1 MKKSSKVLSLVLA
14 VLMAVSCF
22 SGLTIFSASAEETD
36 TKIYFDA
43 SNLPAEWGTT
53 KTVYCH
59 LYAVAG
65 DDLPETSWQGKA
77 EKCKKDTATGLY
89 YFDTAK
95 LKSADGTNHGGLKDN
110 ADYAVIFSTIDT
122 KSQSHQT
129 CNVTLGKPC
138 LGETIYLTG
147 GTVENT
153 EDSSKRDFAATWK
166 NNSDNYG
173 PKAAITSLGHVTE
186 GRFPIYLSRAE
197 MVAQA
202 IFNWAVKNPKNYTP
216 ETVADICAQVEA
228 EPMDVYNAYAE
239 MYATE
244 LADPA
249 AYPDCAPLTTVATLL
264 GVDPSGTTAPATEE
278 PTTVEP
284 TTVEPTTVE
293 PTTEPTTEPATEPA
307 DATQYVVAGVE
318 SLTGYE
324 WQGSPALAPE
334 NVMTKSGDVYTKTFT
349 AVPVG
354 KSYQLK
360 VVANT
365 GDEQKW
371 IGLDGTDNNVT
382 FDVETACD
390 VTVTFDP
397 ATNKITVT
405 GDGVKMVTDLEV
417 NSITVVGNG
426 EDNWLNGVA
435 WGVDAEVNHMTQV
448 SDKVY
453 QIKYENIESAD
464 DAYQFKF
471 AANDDWAASWGL
483 PEQSATPI
491 GEEFDLTFN
500 GQNML
505 LNTVSAGFEEDSLV
519 DVTITLD
526 ITNFDYSTRSG
537 AKATVKVEPSTEEPT
552 TTEPTTEEPTTAPAA
567 DTTYVVA
574 GTTNLTGYEWVGTPA
589 AAPENVM
596 TADGS
601 VFTKTFSAVPAGKNY
616 QLKVVA
622 NTGDEQKWIGLDG
635 TDNNVTFDV
644 ETACDV
650 TVTFDPAT
658 NKITVTGDGVKM
670 VTDLEVNSITVVG
683 NGEDNWLNGVA
694 WGVDAEV
701 NHMTQ
706 VSDKVYQIKYENIE
720 SADDAYQFKFAAND
734 DWAASWG
741 LPEQSATPIGEE
753 FDLTFNG
760 QNMLLNTVSA
770 GFEEDSLVD
779 VTITLD
785 ITNFDYS
792 TRSGA
797 KATVKVEP
805 STPAVDNLTIN
816 ATSNI
821 CQAIGS
827 GTFNVGDK
835 VSVYYLLDTK
845 DAQLEEVQWALTY
858 DKNLLTLDSLTMP
871 EIADGMV
878 NMNDVSGNASNLALY
893 DFAGG
898 KKLVEAVF
906 TVNGTGTTNVDLNV
920 VDLTLGKLN
929 PATGTVDADSEYE
942 AVVNG
947 DMANDL
953 FDHINSDAKVEAY
966 VEPTTTEP
974 TTTEPAT
981 TEPATTEPTTTEPAT
996 EPTDAPSTEPTTVE
1010 PATEPTDAPATDA
1023 PATVA
1028 PTTPDATS
1036 ATQVA
1041 TKGQSTAD
1049 TATSDTPANGTSSN
1063 AVQTGNA
1070 SMAVV
1075 ILLALV
1081 SATGV
1086 VYFTRKR
1093 FNK

>member
-77 EKCKKDTATGLY
+77 EKCKKDPATGLY

-138 LGETIYLTG
+138 LGDTIYLTG

-186 GRFPIYLSRAE
+186 GRFPIYFSRAE

-293 PTTEPTTEPATEPA
+293 PTTEPTTEPATEPV
-307 DATQYVVAGVE
+307 DETQYVVAGVE

-435 WGVDAEVNHMTQV
+435 WGVDAEANHMTQV

-471 AANDDWAASWGL
+471 AVNDDWAANWGL
-483 PEQSATPI
+483 PEQSAAPI

-500 GQNML
+500 GENML

-526 ITNFDYSTRSG
+526 IS
-537 AKATVKVEPSTEEPT
+537 K
-552 TTEPTTEEPTTAPAA
+552 
-567 DTTYVVA
+567 
-574 GTTNLTGYEWVGTPA
+574 
-589 AAPENVM
+589 
-596 TADGS
+596 
-601 VFTKTFSAVPAGKNY
+601 
-616 QLKVVA
+616 
-622 NTGDEQKWIGLDG
+622 
-635 TDNNVTFDV
+635 
-644 ETACDV
+644 
-650 TVTFDPAT
+650 
-658 NKITVTGDGVKM
+658 
-670 VTDLEVNSITVVG
+670 
-683 NGEDNWLNGVA
+683 
-694 WGVDAEV
+694 
-701 NHMTQ
+701 
-706 VSDKVYQIKYENIE
+706 
-720 SADDAYQFKFAAND
+720 
-734 DWAASWG
+734 
-741 LPEQSATPIGEE
+741 
-753 FDLTFNG
+753 
-760 QNMLLNTVSA
+760 
-770 GFEEDSLVD
+770 
-779 VTITLD
+779 
-785 ITNFDYS
+785 FDYS

-821 CQAIGS
+821 CQANGS

-974 TTTEPAT
+974 
-981 TEPATTEPTTTEPAT
+981 
-996 EPTDAPSTEPTTVE
+996 
-1010 PATEPTDAPATDA
+1010 
-1023 PATVA
+1023 
-1028 PTTPDATS
+1028 
-1036 ATQVA
+1036 A
-1041 TKGQSTAD
+1041 TKENT
-1049 TATSDTPANGTSSN
+1049 
-1063 AVQTGNA
+1063 
-1070 SMAVV
+1070 
-1075 ILLALV
+1075 
-1081 SATGV
+1081 
-1086 VYFTRKR
+1086 KE
-1093 FNK
+1093 

>member
-1 MKKSSKVLSLVLA
+1 MFKKALSLLLSMMLVVTSLVVTVMSVSAAGDTYLVAGSTDLTGYEWVGVAANAPENVMTENGDGNYEKVFTNVA
-14 VLMAVSCF
+14 VGNGYQF
-22 SGLTIFSASAEETD
+22 
-36 TKIYFDA
+36 KIVKND
-43 SNLPAEWGTT
+43 AEWIGVGDTGNDNFTFNVTKECDVTVTYNPTT
-53 KTVYCH
+53 K
-59 LYAVAG
+59 
-65 DDLPETSWQGKA
+65 EI
-77 EKCKKDTATGLY
+77 TATGEGVVIPTDLVIDHMVAVGNGEDAWLNGKAWKVDAEANY
-89 YFDTAK
+89 MTETSEGSKVYQIKFESLDAYENYMFKFAANGSWTDNWGLPEQSKAPLNEWFDLTYNGQNMIIDTVA
-95 LKSADGTNHGGLKDN
+95 AGYDDGYDIVLTLDLSNF
-110 ADYAVIFSTIDT
+110 DYAT
-122 KSQSHQT
+122 KQGAKGKVDI
-129 CNVTLGKPC
+129 VT
-138 LGETIYLTG
+138 
-147 GTVENT
+147 
-153 EDSSKRDFAATWK
+153 DA
-166 NNSDNYG
+166 
-173 PKAAITSLGHVTE
+173 
-186 GRFPIYLSRAE
+186 
-197 MVAQA
+197 
-202 IFNWAVKNPKNYTP
+202 
-216 ETVADICAQVEA
+216 
-228 EPMDVYNAYAE
+228 
-239 MYATE
+239 
-244 LADPA
+244 
-249 AYPDCAPLTTVATLL
+249 
-264 GVDPSGTTAPATEE
+264 E

-284 TTVEPTTVE
+284 TTAAPAKGLTVTATSNLFSEKKVTLSADQKTVRVTYMFQTKDRDGMLNFQYKMNYDPTVLKVSANTRKSTSFEYPNFEFNKNVAPGLLMGIGSDTSLYFSSEKEIVFSSVEFDVINPEAVATTVDLDVE
-293 PTTEPTTEPATEPA
+293 YLTISNQDPVSELEIPSDEVVLLDKSVLNQ
-307 DATQYVVAGVE
+307 DAVDKYVA
-318 SLTGYE
+318 
-324 WQGSPALAPE
+324 
-334 NVMTKSGDVYTKTFT
+334 
-349 AVPVG
+349 
-354 KSYQLK
+354 
-360 VVANT
+360 VANT
-365 GDEQKW
+365 
-371 IGLDGTDNNVT
+371 
-382 FDVETACD
+382 
-390 VTVTFDP
+390 
-397 ATNKITVT
+397 
-405 GDGVKMVTDLEV
+405 VTDPDGSE
-417 NSITVVGNG
+417 
-426 EDNWLNGVA
+426 
-435 WGVDAEVNHMTQV
+435 
-448 SDKVY
+448 
-453 QIKYENIESAD
+453 
-464 DAYQFKF
+464 
-471 AANDDWAASWGL
+471 
-483 PEQSATPI
+483 
-491 GEEFDLTFN
+491 
-500 GQNML
+500 
-505 LNTVSAGFEEDSLV
+505 
-519 DVTITLD
+519 
-526 ITNFDYSTRSG
+526 
-537 AKATVKVEPSTEEPT
+537 
-552 TTEPTTEEPTTAPAA
+552 EPTTEEPTTAPAA

-574 GTTNLTGYEWVGTPA
+574 GTENLTGYEWQGSPA
-589 AAPENVM
+589 LAPENVM

-670 VTDLEVNSITVVG
+670 VTDLDVNSITVVG

-720 SADDAYQFKFAAND
+720 SADDAYQFKFAVND
-734 DWAASWG
+734 DWAANWG
-741 LPEQSATPIGEE
+741 LPEQSAAPIGEE

-760 QNMLLNTVSA
+760 ENMLLNTVSA

-785 ITNFDYS
+785 ISKFDYS

-805 STPAVDNLTIN
+805 STPAAKNLTIN

-821 CQAIGS
+821 CQATGS

-878 NMNDVSGNASNLALY
+878 NMDDVSGNASNLALY

-929 PATGTVDADSEYE
+929 PETGKVDADSEYA

-953 FDHINSDAKVEAY
+953 FDHINSEAKVEAY

-974 TTTEPAT
+974 ATEPTTVAPA
-981 TEPATTEPTTTEPAT
+981 TEPTTVAPATEPTTVAPATEPTTVAPATEPTDAPSTEPTTTEPAT
-996 EPTDAPSTEPTTVE
+996 EPTDAP
-1010 PATEPTDAPATDA
+1010 ATEPTTDA

-1049 TATSDTPANGTSSN
+1049 TATPDTPANGTSSN

>member
-1 MKKSSKVLSLVLA
+1 M
-14 VLMAVSCF
+14 
-22 SGLTIFSASAEETD
+22 
-36 TKIYFDA
+36 
-43 SNLPAEWGTT
+43 
-53 KTVYCH
+53 
-59 LYAVAG
+59 
-65 DDLPETSWQGKA
+65 
-77 EKCKKDTATGLY
+77 
-89 YFDTAK
+89 
-95 LKSADGTNHGGLKDN
+95 KSADGTNHGGLKDN

-138 LGETIYLTG
+138 LGDTIYLTG

-435 WGVDAEVNHMTQV
+435 WGVDAEANHMTQV

-464 DAYQFKF
+464 DAYQ
-471 AANDDWAASWGL
+471 
-483 PEQSATPI
+483 
-491 GEEFDLTFN
+491 
-500 GQNML
+500 
-505 LNTVSAGFEEDSLV
+505 
-519 DVTITLD
+519 
-526 ITNFDYSTRSG
+526 
-537 AKATVKVEPSTEEPT
+537 
-552 TTEPTTEEPTTAPAA
+552 
-567 DTTYVVA
+567 
-574 GTTNLTGYEWVGTPA
+574 
-589 AAPENVM
+589 
-596 TADGS
+596 
-601 VFTKTFSAVPAGKNY
+601 
-616 QLKVVA
+616 
-622 NTGDEQKWIGLDG
+622 
-635 TDNNVTFDV
+635 
-644 ETACDV
+644 
-650 TVTFDPAT
+650 
-658 NKITVTGDGVKM
+658 
-670 VTDLEVNSITVVG
+670 SI
-683 NGEDNWLNGVA
+683 
-694 WGVDAEV
+694 
-701 NHMTQ
+701 
-706 VSDKVYQIKYENIE
+706 
-720 SADDAYQFKFAAND
+720 
-734 DWAASWG
+734 
-741 LPEQSATPIGEE
+741 
-753 FDLTFNG
+753 
-760 QNMLLNTVSA
+760 
-770 GFEEDSLVD
+770 
-779 VTITLD
+779 
-785 ITNFDYS
+785 
-792 TRSGA
+792 
-797 KATVKVEP
+797 
-805 STPAVDNLTIN
+805 
-816 ATSNI
+816 
-821 CQAIGS
+821 CC
-827 GTFNVGDK
+827 
-835 VSVYYLLDTK
+835 
-845 DAQLEEVQWALTY
+845 
-858 DKNLLTLDSLTMP
+858 
-871 EIADGMV
+871 
-878 NMNDVSGNASNLALY
+878 
-893 DFAGG
+893 
-898 KKLVEAVF
+898 
-906 TVNGTGTTNVDLNV
+906 
-920 VDLTLGKLN
+920 
-929 PATGTVDADSEYE
+929 
-942 AVVNG
+942 
-947 DMANDL
+947 
-953 FDHINSDAKVEAY
+953 
-966 VEPTTTEP
+966 
-974 TTTEPAT
+974 
-981 TEPATTEPTTTEPAT
+981 
-996 EPTDAPSTEPTTVE
+996 
-1010 PATEPTDAPATDA
+1010 
-1023 PATVA
+1023 
-1028 PTTPDATS
+1028 
-1036 ATQVA
+1036 
-1041 TKGQSTAD
+1041 
-1049 TATSDTPANGTSSN
+1049 
-1063 AVQTGNA
+1063 
-1070 SMAVV
+1070 
-1075 ILLALV
+1075 
-1081 SATGV
+1081 
-1086 VYFTRKR
+1086 KR
-1093 FNK
+1093 

>member
-1 MKKSSKVLSLVLA
+1 MFKKALSLLLSMMLVVTSLVA
-14 VLMAVSCF
+14 TVVSV
-22 SGLTIFSASAEETD
+22 SA
-36 TKIYFDA
+36 
-43 SNLPAEWGTT
+43 
-53 KTVYCH
+53 
-59 LYAVAG
+59 AG
-65 DDLPETSWQGKA
+65 DSYFVSGSEELTGYKWAETEATCGDNVMTENGDGNY
-77 EKCKKDTATGLY
+77 EKVFTNVAVGNGYQFKVVKNDKEWIGVGDTGEDNFTFNVTKECDVTVTYNPTTNEITATGEGVVIPTELVVDHITVVGNGEDAWLNGKDWKVDAEANHMTETSEGSKVY
-89 YFDTAK
+89 QIKFESLDAYENYQFKFAANGSWADNWGLPEQGTAPLNEWFDLTYNGQNMIIDTDA
-95 LKSADGTNHGGLKDN
+95 AGYEDGYDIVLTLDLSNF
-110 ADYAVIFSTIDT
+110 DYAT
-122 KSQSHQT
+122 KQGAKGKVDI
-129 CNVTLGKPC
+129 VTG
-138 LGETIYLTG
+138 
-147 GTVENT
+147 
-153 EDSSKRDFAATWK
+153 
-166 NNSDNYG
+166 
-173 PKAAITSLGHVTE
+173 
-186 GRFPIYLSRAE
+186 
-197 MVAQA
+197 
-202 IFNWAVKNPKNYTP
+202 
-216 ETVADICAQVEA
+216 A
-228 EPMDVYNAYAE
+228 EP
-239 MYATE
+239 
-244 LADPA
+244 
-249 AYPDCAPLTTVATLL
+249 TTVA
-264 GVDPSGTTAPATEE
+264 E
-278 PTTVEP
+278 PTTAAPAKKGLTVTATSNLFSEKQVTLSADQKTVRVTYMFQTKDRDGMLNFQYKMNYDPSVLKVSANTRKSTSFEYPNFEFNKNVAPGLLMGIGSDTSLYFSSEKEIVFSSVEFDVINPEAVATTVDLDVEYLTISNQDPVSELEIPSDEVVLLDKSVLNQDAVDKYVAVAKTVTVPDGSVEP

-293 PTTEPTTEPATEPA
+293 QPTT
-307 DATQYVVAGVE
+307 V
-318 SLTGYE
+318 
-324 WQGSPALAPE
+324 
-334 NVMTKSGDVYTKTFT
+334 
-349 AVPVG
+349 
-354 KSYQLK
+354 
-360 VVANT
+360 
-365 GDEQKW
+365 
-371 IGLDGTDNNVT
+371 
-382 FDVETACD
+382 
-390 VTVTFDP
+390 
-397 ATNKITVT
+397 
-405 GDGVKMVTDLEV
+405 
-417 NSITVVGNG
+417 
-426 EDNWLNGVA
+426 
-435 WGVDAEVNHMTQV
+435 
-448 SDKVY
+448 
-453 QIKYENIESAD
+453 
-464 DAYQFKF
+464 
-471 AANDDWAASWGL
+471 
-483 PEQSATPI
+483 
-491 GEEFDLTFN
+491 
-500 GQNML
+500 
-505 LNTVSAGFEEDSLV
+505 
-519 DVTITLD
+519 
-526 ITNFDYSTRSG
+526 
-537 AKATVKVEPSTEEPT
+537 
-552 TTEPTTEEPTTAPAA
+552 EPTTEEPTTAPAA

-694 WGVDAEV
+694 WGVDAEA

-753 FDLTFNG
+753 FDLAFNG

-770 GFEEDSLVD
+770 GFAEDSLVD

-785 ITNFDYS
+785 LTKFDYPS
-792 TRSGA
+792 RSGA

-821 CQAIGS
+821 CQANGS

-878 NMNDVSGNASNLALY
+878 NMDDVSGNASNLALY

-974 TTTEPAT
+974 AT
-981 TEPATTEPTTTEPAT
+981 TEPATTEPAT
-996 EPTDAPSTEPTTVE
+996 EPTDAPTTEPTTTE

-1036 ATQVA
+1036 ATQAA

>member
-1 MKKSSKVLSLVLA
+1 MFKKALSLLLSMMLVVTSLVA
-14 VLMAVSCF
+14 TVVSV
-22 SGLTIFSASAEETD
+22 SA
-36 TKIYFDA
+36 
-43 SNLPAEWGTT
+43 
-53 KTVYCH
+53 
-59 LYAVAG
+59 AG
-65 DDLPETSWQGKA
+65 DSYFVSGCEELTGYKWAETEATCGDNVMTENGDGNY
-77 EKCKKDTATGLY
+77 EKVFTNVAVGNGYQFKVVKNDTEWIGVGDTGNDNFTFNVTKECDVTVTYNPTTNEITATGEGVVIPKELVVDHITVVGNGEDAWLNGKDWKVDAEANY
-89 YFDTAK
+89 MTETSEGSKVYQIKFESLDAYENYQFKFAANGSWADNWGLPEQGTAPLNEWFDLTYN
-95 LKSADGTNHGGLKDN
+95 GQNM
-110 ADYAVIFSTIDT
+110 IIDT
-122 KSQSHQT
+122 DAAGYEDGYDIVLTLDLSNFNYATKQGAKGKVDI
-129 CNVTLGKPC
+129 VTG
-138 LGETIYLTG
+138 
-147 GTVENT
+147 
-153 EDSSKRDFAATWK
+153 
-166 NNSDNYG
+166 
-173 PKAAITSLGHVTE
+173 
-186 GRFPIYLSRAE
+186 
-197 MVAQA
+197 
-202 IFNWAVKNPKNYTP
+202 
-216 ETVADICAQVEA
+216 A
-228 EPMDVYNAYAE
+228 EP
-239 MYATE
+239 
-244 LADPA
+244 
-249 AYPDCAPLTTVATLL
+249 TTVAE
-264 GVDPSGTTAPATEE
+264 PTTAAPAKKGLTVTATSNLFSEKQVTLSADQKTVRVTYMFQTKDRDGMLNFQYKMNYDPAVLKVSANTRKSTSFEYPNFEFNKNVAPGLLMGIGSDTSLYFSSEKEIVFSSVEFDVINPEAVATTVDLDVEYLTISNQDPVSELEIPSDEVVLLDKSVLDQDAVDKYVAVAKTVTVPDGSEE

-284 TTVEPTTVE
+284 TTVAEPTTVE
-293 PTTEPTTEPATEPA
+293 PTT
-307 DATQYVVAGVE
+307 V
-318 SLTGYE
+318 
-324 WQGSPALAPE
+324 
-334 NVMTKSGDVYTKTFT
+334 
-349 AVPVG
+349 
-354 KSYQLK
+354 
-360 VVANT
+360 
-365 GDEQKW
+365 
-371 IGLDGTDNNVT
+371 
-382 FDVETACD
+382 
-390 VTVTFDP
+390 
-397 ATNKITVT
+397 
-405 GDGVKMVTDLEV
+405 
-417 NSITVVGNG
+417 
-426 EDNWLNGVA
+426 
-435 WGVDAEVNHMTQV
+435 
-448 SDKVY
+448 
-453 QIKYENIESAD
+453 
-464 DAYQFKF
+464 
-471 AANDDWAASWGL
+471 
-483 PEQSATPI
+483 
-491 GEEFDLTFN
+491 
-500 GQNML
+500 
-505 LNTVSAGFEEDSLV
+505 
-519 DVTITLD
+519 
-526 ITNFDYSTRSG
+526 
-537 AKATVKVEPSTEEPT
+537 
-552 TTEPTTEEPTTAPAA
+552 EPTTEEPTTAPAA

-574 GTTNLTGYEWVGTPA
+574 GTTNLTGYEWVGTPD

-683 NGEDNWLNGVA
+683 NGEDNWLNGVK
-694 WGVDAEV
+694 WGVDAEA

-753 FDLTFNG
+753 FDLAFNG

-785 ITNFDYS
+785 ISKFDYS

-821 CQAIGS
+821 CQANGS

-981 TEPATTEPTTTEPAT
+981 TEPTTTEPATTEPATTEPATTEPTSTEPTTTEPA
-996 EPTDAPSTEPTTVE
+996 
-1010 PATEPTDAPATDA
+1010 ATEPT
-1023 PATVA
+1023 TVA

-1036 ATQVA
+1036 ATQAA

-1049 TATSDTPANGTSSN
+1049 TATPDTPANGTSSN
-1063 AVQTGNA
+1063 PVQTGNA

>member
-1 MKKSSKVLSLVLA
+1 MFKKALSLLLSMMLVVTSLVA
-14 VLMAVSCF
+14 TVVSV
-22 SGLTIFSASAEETD
+22 SA
-36 TKIYFDA
+36 
-43 SNLPAEWGTT
+43 
-53 KTVYCH
+53 
-59 LYAVAG
+59 AG
-65 DDLPETSWQGKA
+65 DSYFVSGSEELTGYKWAETEATCGDNVMTENGDGNY
-77 EKCKKDTATGLY
+77 EKVFTNVAVGNGYQFKVVKNDKEWIGVGDTGEDNFTFNVTKECDVTVTYNPTTNEITATGEGVVIPTDLVVDHITVVGNGEDAWLNGKDWKVDAEANY
-89 YFDTAK
+89 MTETSEGSKVYQIKFESLDAYENYQFKFAANGSWADNWGLPEQGTAPLNEWFDLTYN
-95 LKSADGTNHGGLKDN
+95 GQNM
-110 ADYAVIFSTIDT
+110 IIDT
-122 KSQSHQT
+122 DAAGYEDGYDIVLTLDLSNFNYATKQGAKGKVDI
-129 CNVTLGKPC
+129 VTG
-138 LGETIYLTG
+138 
-147 GTVENT
+147 
-153 EDSSKRDFAATWK
+153 
-166 NNSDNYG
+166 
-173 PKAAITSLGHVTE
+173 
-186 GRFPIYLSRAE
+186 
-197 MVAQA
+197 
-202 IFNWAVKNPKNYTP
+202 
-216 ETVADICAQVEA
+216 A
-228 EPMDVYNAYAE
+228 EP
-239 MYATE
+239 
-244 LADPA
+244 
-249 AYPDCAPLTTVATLL
+249 TTVA
-264 GVDPSGTTAPATEE
+264 E
-278 PTTVEP
+278 PTTAAPAKKGLTVTATSNLFSEKQVTLSADQKTVRVTYMFQTKDRDGMLNFQYKMNYDPSVLKVSANTRKSTSFEYPNFEFNKNVAPGLLMGIGSDTSLYFSSEKEIVFSSVEFDVINPEAVATTVDLDVEYLTISNQDPVSELEIPSDEVVLLDKSVLNQDAVDKYVAVAKTVTVPDGSVEP

-293 PTTEPTTEPATEPA
+293 QPTTVEPTTEEPTTAPAA
-307 DATQYVVAGVE
+307 DTTYVVAGTTN
-318 SLTGYE
+318 LTGYE
-324 WQGSPALAPE
+324 WVGTPAAAPE
-334 NVMTKSGDVYTKTFT
+334 NVMTADGSVFTKTFS
-349 AVPVG
+349 AVPAG

-435 WGVDAEVNHMTQV
+435 WGVDAEANHMTQV

-471 AANDDWAASWGL
+471 AVNDDWAANWGL
-483 PEQSATPI
+483 PEQSAAPI

-500 GQNML
+500 GENML

-526 ITNFDYSTRSG
+526 IS
-537 AKATVKVEPSTEEPT
+537 K
-552 TTEPTTEEPTTAPAA
+552 
-567 DTTYVVA
+567 
-574 GTTNLTGYEWVGTPA
+574 
-589 AAPENVM
+589 
-596 TADGS
+596 
-601 VFTKTFSAVPAGKNY
+601 
-616 QLKVVA
+616 
-622 NTGDEQKWIGLDG
+622 
-635 TDNNVTFDV
+635 
-644 ETACDV
+644 
-650 TVTFDPAT
+650 
-658 NKITVTGDGVKM
+658 
-670 VTDLEVNSITVVG
+670 
-683 NGEDNWLNGVA
+683 
-694 WGVDAEV
+694 
-701 NHMTQ
+701 
-706 VSDKVYQIKYENIE
+706 
-720 SADDAYQFKFAAND
+720 
-734 DWAASWG
+734 
-741 LPEQSATPIGEE
+741 
-753 FDLTFNG
+753 
-760 QNMLLNTVSA
+760 
-770 GFEEDSLVD
+770 
-779 VTITLD
+779 
-785 ITNFDYS
+785 FDYS

-821 CQAIGS
+821 CQANGS

-974 TTTEPAT
+974 TTVEPTTTEPATTEPTTVEPTTTEPATTEPAT
-981 TEPATTEPTTTEPAT
+981 TEPATTEPT
-996 EPTDAPSTEPTTVE
+996 STEPTTTE
-1010 PATEPTDAPATDA
+1010 PAATEPT
-1023 PATVA
+1023 TVA

-1036 ATQVA
+1036 ATQAA

-1049 TATSDTPANGTSSN
+1049 TATSDTPANGTGSN

>member
-1 MKKSSKVLSLVLA
+1 MFKKALSLLLSMMLVVTSLVA
-14 VLMAVSCF
+14 TVVSV
-22 SGLTIFSASAEETD
+22 SA
-36 TKIYFDA
+36 
-43 SNLPAEWGTT
+43 
-53 KTVYCH
+53 
-59 LYAVAG
+59 AG
-65 DDLPETSWQGKA
+65 DSYFVSGCEELTGYKWAETEATCGDNVMTENGDGNY
-77 EKCKKDTATGLY
+77 EKVFTNVAVGNGYQFKVVKNDSEWIGVGDTGNDNFTFNVTKECDVTVTYNPTTNEITATGEGVVIPKELVVDHITVVGNGEDAWLNGKDWKVDAEANY
-89 YFDTAK
+89 MTETSEGSKVYQIKFESLDAYENYQFKFAANGSWADNWGLPEQGTAPLNEWFDLTYNGQNMIIDTDA
-95 LKSADGTNHGGLKDN
+95 AGYEDGYDIVLTLDLSNF
-110 ADYAVIFSTIDT
+110 DYAT
-122 KSQSHQT
+122 KQGAKGKVDI
-129 CNVTLGKPC
+129 VTG
-138 LGETIYLTG
+138 
-147 GTVENT
+147 
-153 EDSSKRDFAATWK
+153 
-166 NNSDNYG
+166 
-173 PKAAITSLGHVTE
+173 
-186 GRFPIYLSRAE
+186 
-197 MVAQA
+197 
-202 IFNWAVKNPKNYTP
+202 
-216 ETVADICAQVEA
+216 A
-228 EPMDVYNAYAE
+228 EP
-239 MYATE
+239 
-244 LADPA
+244 
-249 AYPDCAPLTTVATLL
+249 TTVAEPTTAAPAKKGLTVTATSNLFSEKQVTLSADQKTVRVTYMFQTKDRDGML
-264 GVDPSGTTAPATEE
+264 NFQYKMNYDPSVLKVSANTRKSTSFEYPNFEFNKNVAPGLLMGIGSDTSLYFSSEKEIVFSSVEFDVINPEAVATTVDLDVEYLTISNQDPVSELEIPSDEVVLLDKSVLDQDAVDKYVAVAKTVTVPDGSEE

-284 TTVEPTTVE
+284 TTVEQPTTV
-293 PTTEPTTEPATEPA
+293 
-307 DATQYVVAGVE
+307 
-318 SLTGYE
+318 
-324 WQGSPALAPE
+324 
-334 NVMTKSGDVYTKTFT
+334 
-349 AVPVG
+349 
-354 KSYQLK
+354 
-360 VVANT
+360 
-365 GDEQKW
+365 
-371 IGLDGTDNNVT
+371 
-382 FDVETACD
+382 
-390 VTVTFDP
+390 
-397 ATNKITVT
+397 
-405 GDGVKMVTDLEV
+405 
-417 NSITVVGNG
+417 
-426 EDNWLNGVA
+426 
-435 WGVDAEVNHMTQV
+435 
-448 SDKVY
+448 
-453 QIKYENIESAD
+453 
-464 DAYQFKF
+464 
-471 AANDDWAASWGL
+471 
-483 PEQSATPI
+483 
-491 GEEFDLTFN
+491 
-500 GQNML
+500 
-505 LNTVSAGFEEDSLV
+505 
-519 DVTITLD
+519 
-526 ITNFDYSTRSG
+526 
-537 AKATVKVEPSTEEPT
+537 
-552 TTEPTTEEPTTAPAA
+552 EPTTEEPTTAPAA

-720 SADDAYQFKFAAND
+720 SADDAYQFKFAVND
-734 DWAASWG
+734 DWAANWG
-741 LPEQSATPIGEE
+741 LPEQSAAPIGEE

-760 QNMLLNTVSA
+760 ENMLLNTVSA

-785 ITNFDYS
+785 ISKFDYS

-821 CQAIGS
+821 CQANGS

-981 TEPATTEPTTTEPAT
+981 TEPATTEPAT
-996 EPTDAPSTEPTTVE
+996 TEPTTVE
-1010 PATEPTDAPATDA
+1010 PTTTEPATTEPATTEPTTTEPTTTEPAATEPT
-1023 PATVA
+1023 TVA

-1036 ATQVA
+1036 ATQAA

>member
-1 MKKSSKVLSLVLA
+1 
-14 VLMAVSCF
+14 
-22 SGLTIFSASAEETD
+22 
-36 TKIYFDA
+36 
-43 SNLPAEWGTT
+43 
-53 KTVYCH
+53 
-59 LYAVAG
+59 
-65 DDLPETSWQGKA
+65 
-77 EKCKKDTATGLY
+77 
-89 YFDTAK
+89 
-95 LKSADGTNHGGLKDN
+95 
-110 ADYAVIFSTIDT
+110 
-122 KSQSHQT
+122 
-129 CNVTLGKPC
+129 
-138 LGETIYLTG
+138 
-147 GTVENT
+147 
-153 EDSSKRDFAATWK
+153 
-166 NNSDNYG
+166 
-173 PKAAITSLGHVTE
+173 
-186 GRFPIYLSRAE
+186 
-197 MVAQA
+197 
-202 IFNWAVKNPKNYTP
+202 
-216 ETVADICAQVEA
+216 
-228 EPMDVYNAYAE
+228 
-239 MYATE
+239 
-244 LADPA
+244 
-249 AYPDCAPLTTVATLL
+249 
-264 GVDPSGTTAPATEE
+264 
-278 PTTVEP
+278 
-284 TTVEPTTVE
+284 
-293 PTTEPTTEPATEPA
+293 
-307 DATQYVVAGVE
+307 
-318 SLTGYE
+318 
-324 WQGSPALAPE
+324 
-334 NVMTKSGDVYTKTFT
+334 
-349 AVPVG
+349 
-354 KSYQLK
+354 
-360 VVANT
+360 
-365 GDEQKW
+365 
-371 IGLDGTDNNVT
+371 
-382 FDVETACD
+382 
-390 VTVTFDP
+390 
-397 ATNKITVT
+397 
-405 GDGVKMVTDLEV
+405 MVTDLEV

-491 GEEFDLTFN
+491 GEEFDLAFN

-526 ITNFDYSTRSG
+526 ITNFDYATRSG

-552 TTEPTTEEPTTAPAA
+552 TTEPTTEEPSTAPAA

-574 GTTNLTGYEWVGTPA
+574 GTENLTGYEWVGTPD

-601 VFTKTFSAVPAGKNY
+601 VFTKTFSAVPAGESY

-670 VTDLEVNSITVVG
+670 VTDLKVNTITVVG
-683 NGEDNWLNGVA
+683 NGEGNWLNGVA
-694 WGVDAEV
+694 WGVDAEA
-701 NHMTQ
+701 NHMTP

-720 SADDAYQFKFAAND
+720 SADDAYQFKFAVND
-734 DWAASWG
+734 SWAANWG
-741 LPEQSATPIGEE
+741 LPEQSAAPIGEE

-760 QNMLLNTVSA
+760 ENMLLNTVSA

-785 ITNFDYS
+785 FTNFDYS
-792 TRSGA
+792 TRLGA

-821 CQAIGS
+821 CQANGS

-845 DAQLEEVQWALTY
+845 DAQLEEVQWALAY

-974 TTTEPAT
+974 AT
-981 TEPATTEPTTTEPAT
+981 TEPATTEPVTTEPAT
-996 EPTDAPSTEPTTVE
+996 EPTDAPTTEPTTTE

-1036 ATQVA
+1036 ATQAA

>member
-138 LGETIYLTG
+138 LGDTIYLTG

-166 NNSDNYG
+166 KNSDNYG

-202 IFNWAVKNPKNYTP
+202 LFNWAVKNAKNYTP

-264 GVDPSGTTAPATEE
+264 GIDPSGTTAPATEE

-293 PTTEPTTEPATEPA
+293 PTTVEPTTVEPTTEPTTEPATEPV
-307 DATQYVVAGVE
+307 DETQYVVAGVE

-354 KSYQLK
+354 KSYQFK

-371 IGLDGTDNNVT
+371 IGFDGTDNNVT
-382 FDVETACD
+382 FDVESACD
-390 VTVTFDP
+390 VTVTFNP
-397 ATNKITVT
+397 ATNEITVT

-417 NSITVVGNG
+417 NSITLVGNG

-471 AANDDWAASWGL
+471 AVNDSWAANWGL
-483 PEQSATPI
+483 PEQSAAPI

-500 GQNML
+500 GENML

-519 DVTITLD
+519 DVTL
-526 ITNFDYSTRSG
+526 
-537 AKATVKVEPSTEEPT
+537 
-552 TTEPTTEEPTTAPAA
+552 
-567 DTTYVVA
+567 
-574 GTTNLTGYEWVGTPA
+574 
-589 AAPENVM
+589 
-596 TADGS
+596 
-601 VFTKTFSAVPAGKNY
+601 
-616 QLKVVA
+616 
-622 NTGDEQKWIGLDG
+622 
-635 TDNNVTFDV
+635 
-644 ETACDV
+644 
-650 TVTFDPAT
+650 
-658 NKITVTGDGVKM
+658 
-670 VTDLEVNSITVVG
+670 
-683 NGEDNWLNGVA
+683 
-694 WGVDAEV
+694 
-701 NHMTQ
+701 
-706 VSDKVYQIKYENIE
+706 
-720 SADDAYQFKFAAND
+720 
-734 DWAASWG
+734 
-741 LPEQSATPIGEE
+741 
-753 FDLTFNG
+753 
-760 QNMLLNTVSA
+760 
-770 GFEEDSLVD
+770 
-779 VTITLD
+779 TLD

-805 STPAVDNLTIN
+805 STPAAKNLTIN

-821 CQAIGS
+821 CQATGS

-929 PATGTVDADSEYE
+929 PATGTVDPDSEYE

-953 FDHINSDAKVEAY
+953 FDNINSDAKVEAY
-966 VEPTTTEP
+966 VEP

-981 TEPATTEPTTTEPAT
+981 TEPATTEPTTVEPTTTEPAT
-996 EPTDAPSTEPTTVE
+996 EPTDAPATVPTDA
-1010 PATEPTDAPATDA
+1010 PATVPTDAPATDAPATDA

-1049 TATSDTPANGTSSN
+1049 TATSDTPVNGTSSN

>member
-1 MKKSSKVLSLVLA
+1 MLNFQYKMNYDPSVLKVSANTRKSTSFEYPNFEFNKNVAPGLLMGIGSDTSLYFSSEKEIVFSSVEFDVINPEA
-14 VLMAVSCF
+14 VATTVDLDVEY
-22 SGLTIFSASAEETD
+22 LTISNQDPVSELEIPSD
-36 TKIYFDA
+36 EVVLLDKSVLNQDA
-43 SNLPAEWGTT
+43 VDKYVAVA
-53 KTVYCH
+53 KTVT
-59 LYAVAG
+59 V
-65 DDLPETSWQGKA
+65 P
-77 EKCKKDTATGLY
+77 
-89 YFDTAK
+89 
-95 LKSADGTNHGGLKDN
+95 DG
-110 ADYAVIFSTIDT
+110 S
-122 KSQSHQT
+122 
-129 CNVTLGKPC
+129 
-138 LGETIYLTG
+138 
-147 GTVENT
+147 
-153 EDSSKRDFAATWK
+153 
-166 NNSDNYG
+166 
-173 PKAAITSLGHVTE
+173 
-186 GRFPIYLSRAE
+186 
-197 MVAQA
+197 
-202 IFNWAVKNPKNYTP
+202 
-216 ETVADICAQVEA
+216 
-228 EPMDVYNAYAE
+228 
-239 MYATE
+239 
-244 LADPA
+244 
-249 AYPDCAPLTTVATLL
+249 
-264 GVDPSGTTAPATEE
+264 
-278 PTTVEP
+278 VEP

-293 PTTEPTTEPATEPA
+293 QPTTVEPTTEEPTTAPAA
-307 DATQYVVAGVE
+307 DTTYVVAGTTN
-318 SLTGYE
+318 LTGYE
-324 WQGSPALAPE
+324 WVGTPAAAPE
-334 NVMTKSGDVYTKTFT
+334 NVMTADGSVFTKTFS
-349 AVPVG
+349 AVPAG

-435 WGVDAEVNHMTQV
+435 WGVDAEANHMTQV

-471 AANDDWAASWGL
+471 AVNDDWAANWGL
-483 PEQSATPI
+483 PEQSAAPI

-500 GQNML
+500 GENML

-526 ITNFDYSTRSG
+526 IS
-537 AKATVKVEPSTEEPT
+537 K
-552 TTEPTTEEPTTAPAA
+552 
-567 DTTYVVA
+567 
-574 GTTNLTGYEWVGTPA
+574 
-589 AAPENVM
+589 
-596 TADGS
+596 
-601 VFTKTFSAVPAGKNY
+601 
-616 QLKVVA
+616 
-622 NTGDEQKWIGLDG
+622 
-635 TDNNVTFDV
+635 
-644 ETACDV
+644 
-650 TVTFDPAT
+650 
-658 NKITVTGDGVKM
+658 
-670 VTDLEVNSITVVG
+670 
-683 NGEDNWLNGVA
+683 
-694 WGVDAEV
+694 
-701 NHMTQ
+701 
-706 VSDKVYQIKYENIE
+706 
-720 SADDAYQFKFAAND
+720 
-734 DWAASWG
+734 
-741 LPEQSATPIGEE
+741 
-753 FDLTFNG
+753 
-760 QNMLLNTVSA
+760 
-770 GFEEDSLVD
+770 
-779 VTITLD
+779 
-785 ITNFDYS
+785 FDYS

-821 CQAIGS
+821 CQANGS

-981 TEPATTEPTTTEPAT
+981 TEPAATEPAAT
-996 EPTDAPSTEPTTVE
+996 EPT
-1010 PATEPTDAPATDA
+1010 
-1023 PATVA
+1023 TVA

-1036 ATQVA
+1036 ATQAA

>member
-1 MKKSSKVLSLVLA
+1 MLDFQWDMNYDANVLKPTANTTRAKSFEYPKIGSYVWNSLPGVIKANGNTLSLYDTTSKEIV
-14 VLMAVSCF
+14 F
-22 SGLTIFSASAEETD
+22 ASAEFEVID
-36 TKIYFDA
+36 
-43 SNLPAEWGTT
+43 
-53 KTVYCH
+53 
-59 LYAVAG
+59 
-65 DDLPETSWQGKA
+65 PEA
-77 EKCKKDTATGLY
+77 TAT
-89 YFDTAK
+89 
-95 LKSADGTNHGGLKDN
+95 
-110 ADYAVIFSTIDT
+110 
-122 KSQSHQT
+122 
-129 CNVTLGKPC
+129 
-138 LGETIYLTG
+138 
-147 GTVENT
+147 TVNL
-153 EDSSKRDFAATWK
+153 DVQVLRLSKVDPATDMEIGDEEV
-166 NNSDNYG
+166 S
-173 PKAAITSLGHVTE
+173 
-186 GRFPIYLSRAE
+186 
-197 MVAQA
+197 
-202 IFNWAVKNPKNYTP
+202 
-216 ETVADICAQVEA
+216 VADKSIVDQEVFDKYVVANNTVTDPDGSE
-228 EPMDVYNAYAE
+228 EP
-239 MYATE
+239 T
-244 LADPA
+244 
-249 AYPDCAPLTTVATLL
+249 
-264 GVDPSGTTAPATEE
+264 TEE
-278 PTTVEP
+278 PTTAP
-284 TTVEPTTVE
+284 AADTT
-293 PTTEPTTEPATEPA
+293 
-307 DATQYVVAGVE
+307 YVVAGTE
-318 SLTGYE
+318 NLTGYE

-334 NVMTKSGDVYTKTFT
+334 NVMTADGSVFTKTFS
-349 AVPVG
+349 AVPAG
-354 KSYQLK
+354 KNYQLK

-365 GDEQKW
+365 GDAQKW

-471 AANDDWAASWGL
+471 AVNDDWAANWGL
-483 PEQSATPI
+483 PEQSAAPV

-500 GQNML
+500 G
-505 LNTVSAGFEEDSLV
+505 E
-519 DVTITLD
+519 
-526 ITNFDYSTRSG
+526 
-537 AKATVKVEPSTEEPT
+537 
-552 TTEPTTEEPTTAPAA
+552 
-567 DTTYVVA
+567 
-574 GTTNLTGYEWVGTPA
+574 
-589 AAPENVM
+589 
-596 TADGS
+596 
-601 VFTKTFSAVPAGKNY
+601 
-616 QLKVVA
+616 
-622 NTGDEQKWIGLDG
+622 
-635 TDNNVTFDV
+635 
-644 ETACDV
+644 
-650 TVTFDPAT
+650 
-658 NKITVTGDGVKM
+658 
-670 VTDLEVNSITVVG
+670 
-683 NGEDNWLNGVA
+683 
-694 WGVDAEV
+694 
-701 NHMTQ
+701 
-706 VSDKVYQIKYENIE
+706 
-720 SADDAYQFKFAAND
+720 
-734 DWAASWG
+734 
-741 LPEQSATPIGEE
+741 
-753 FDLTFNG
+753 
-760 QNMLLNTVSA
+760 NMLLNTVSA

-821 CQAIGS
+821 CQATGS

-878 NMNDVSGNASNLALY
+878 NMNDASGNASNLALY

-929 PATGTVDADSEYE
+929 PETGKVDANSEYA

-953 FDHINSDAKVEAY
+953 FDNINSDAKVEAY

-974 TTTEPAT
+974 ATEPTTVEPTTTEPAT
-981 TEPATTEPTTTEPAT
+981 EPTTTEPATEPTTVEPATEPTTTEPAT
-996 EPTDAPSTEPTTVE
+996 EPTDAPTTTE
-1010 PATEPTDAPATDA
+1010 

>member
-138 LGETIYLTG
+138 LGDTIYLTG

-186 GRFPIYLSRAE
+186 GRFPVYFSRAE

-244 LADPA
+244 LADPV

-264 GVDPSGTTAPATEE
+264 GVDPSGTTAPATEEPTTVE

-435 WGVDAEVNHMTQV
+435 WGVDAEANHMTQV

-471 AANDDWAASWGL
+471 AVNDDWAANWGL
-483 PEQSATPI
+483 PEQSAAPI

-500 GQNML
+500 GENML
-505 LNTVSAGFEEDSLV
+505 LNTVSAGYPEDSLV

-526 ITNFDYSTRSG
+526 LTKFDY
-537 AKATVKVEPSTEEPT
+537 PS
-552 TTEPTTEEPTTAPAA
+552 
-567 DTTYVVA
+567 
-574 GTTNLTGYEWVGTPA
+574 
-589 AAPENVM
+589 
-596 TADGS
+596 
-601 VFTKTFSAVPAGKNY
+601 
-616 QLKVVA
+616 
-622 NTGDEQKWIGLDG
+622 
-635 TDNNVTFDV
+635 
-644 ETACDV
+644 
-650 TVTFDPAT
+650 
-658 NKITVTGDGVKM
+658 
-670 VTDLEVNSITVVG
+670 
-683 NGEDNWLNGVA
+683 
-694 WGVDAEV
+694 
-701 NHMTQ
+701 
-706 VSDKVYQIKYENIE
+706 
-720 SADDAYQFKFAAND
+720 
-734 DWAASWG
+734 
-741 LPEQSATPIGEE
+741 
-753 FDLTFNG
+753 
-760 QNMLLNTVSA
+760 
-770 GFEEDSLVD
+770 
-779 VTITLD
+779 
-785 ITNFDYS
+785 
-792 TRSGA
+792 RSGA

-821 CQAIGS
+821 CQANGS

-981 TEPATTEPTTTEPAT
+981 TEPATTEPT
-996 EPTDAPSTEPTTVE
+996 STEPTTTE
-1010 PATEPTDAPATDA
+1010 PAATEPT
-1023 PATVA
+1023 TVA

-1036 ATQVA
+1036 ATQAA

>member
-1 MKKSSKVLSLVLA
+1 MFKKALSLLLSMMLVVTSLVA
-14 VLMAVSCF
+14 TVVSV
-22 SGLTIFSASAEETD
+22 SA
-36 TKIYFDA
+36 
-43 SNLPAEWGTT
+43 
-53 KTVYCH
+53 
-59 LYAVAG
+59 AG
-65 DDLPETSWQGKA
+65 DSYFVSGCEELTGYKWAETEATCGDNVMTENGDGNY
-77 EKCKKDTATGLY
+77 EKVFTNVAVGNGYQFKIVKNDSEWIGVGDTGNDNFTFNVTKECDVTVTYNPTTNEITATGEGVVIPKELVVDHITVVGNGEDAWLNGKDWKVDAEANY
-89 YFDTAK
+89 MTETSEGSKVYQIKFESLDAYENYQFKFAANGSWADNWGLPEQGTAPLNEWFDLTYN
-95 LKSADGTNHGGLKDN
+95 GQNM
-110 ADYAVIFSTIDT
+110 IIDT
-122 KSQSHQT
+122 DAAGYEDGYDIVLTLDLSNFNYATKQGAKGKVDI
-129 CNVTLGKPC
+129 VTG
-138 LGETIYLTG
+138 
-147 GTVENT
+147 
-153 EDSSKRDFAATWK
+153 
-166 NNSDNYG
+166 
-173 PKAAITSLGHVTE
+173 
-186 GRFPIYLSRAE
+186 
-197 MVAQA
+197 
-202 IFNWAVKNPKNYTP
+202 
-216 ETVADICAQVEA
+216 A
-228 EPMDVYNAYAE
+228 EP
-239 MYATE
+239 
-244 LADPA
+244 
-249 AYPDCAPLTTVATLL
+249 TTVA
-264 GVDPSGTTAPATEE
+264 E
-278 PTTVEP
+278 PTTAAPAKKGLTVTATSNLFSEKQVTLSADQKTVRVTYMFQTKDRDGMLNFQYKMNYDPAVLKVSDNTRKSTSFEYPNFEFNKNVAPGLLMGIGSDTSLYFSSEKEIVFSSVEFDVINPEAVATTVDLDVEYLTISNQDPVSELEIPSDEVVLLDKSVLNQDAFDKYVAVAKTVTVPDGSVEP

-293 PTTEPTTEPATEPA
+293 QPTT
-307 DATQYVVAGVE
+307 V
-318 SLTGYE
+318 
-324 WQGSPALAPE
+324 
-334 NVMTKSGDVYTKTFT
+334 
-349 AVPVG
+349 
-354 KSYQLK
+354 
-360 VVANT
+360 
-365 GDEQKW
+365 
-371 IGLDGTDNNVT
+371 
-382 FDVETACD
+382 
-390 VTVTFDP
+390 
-397 ATNKITVT
+397 
-405 GDGVKMVTDLEV
+405 
-417 NSITVVGNG
+417 
-426 EDNWLNGVA
+426 
-435 WGVDAEVNHMTQV
+435 
-448 SDKVY
+448 
-453 QIKYENIESAD
+453 
-464 DAYQFKF
+464 
-471 AANDDWAASWGL
+471 
-483 PEQSATPI
+483 
-491 GEEFDLTFN
+491 
-500 GQNML
+500 
-505 LNTVSAGFEEDSLV
+505 
-519 DVTITLD
+519 
-526 ITNFDYSTRSG
+526 
-537 AKATVKVEPSTEEPT
+537 
-552 TTEPTTEEPTTAPAA
+552 EPTTEEPTTAPAA

-683 NGEDNWLNGVA
+683 NGENNWLNGVA
-694 WGVDAEV
+694 WGVDAEA

-720 SADDAYQFKFAAND
+720 SADDAYQFKFAVND
-734 DWAASWG
+734 DWAANWG
-741 LPEQSATPIGEE
+741 LPEQSAAPIGEE

-760 QNMLLNTVSA
+760 ENMLLNTVSA

-785 ITNFDYS
+785 ISKFDYS

-821 CQAIGS
+821 CQANGS

-981 TEPATTEPTTTEPAT
+981 TEPATTEPT
-996 EPTDAPSTEPTTVE
+996 STEPTTTE
-1010 PATEPTDAPATDA
+1010 PAATEPT
-1023 PATVA
+1023 TVA
-1028 PTTPDATS
+1028 PTTPDVTS
-1036 ATQVA
+1036 ATQAA

>member
-43 SNLPAEWGTT
+43 SNLPADWGTT

-138 LGETIYLTG
+138 LGDTIYLTG

-202 IFNWAVKNPKNYTP
+202 LFNWAVKNAKNYTP

-244 LADPA
+244 LADPV

-264 GVDPSGTTAPATEE
+264 GVDPSGTTAPATEEPTTVE

-435 WGVDAEVNHMTQV
+435 WGVDAEANHMTQV

-471 AANDDWAASWGL
+471 AVNDDWAANWGL
-483 PEQSATPI
+483 PEQSAAPI
-491 GEEFDLTFN
+491 GEEFDLAFN

-526 ITNFDYSTRSG
+526 LTKFDYPSRSG
-537 AKATVKVEPSTEEPT
+537 AKANIKIDGARVPLLG
-552 TTEPTTEEPTTAPAA
+552 
-567 DTTYVVA
+567 D
-574 GTTNLTGYEWVGTPA
+574 
-589 AAPENVM
+589 
-596 TADGS
+596 ADGD
-601 VFTKTFSAVPAGKNY
+601 Y
-616 QLKVVA
+616 
-622 NTGDEQKWIGLDG
+622 
-635 TDNNVTFDV
+635 
-644 ETACDV
+644 
-650 TVTFDPAT
+650 
-658 NKITVTGDGVKM
+658 
-670 VTDLEVNSITVVG
+670 SITVV
-683 NGEDNWLNGVA
+683 
-694 WGVDAEV
+694 DATTIQKIAI
-701 NHMTQ
+701 NLM
-706 VSDKVYQIKYENIE
+706 SIA
-720 SADDAYQFKFAAND
+720 ADDANAFKACDANED
-734 DWAASWG
+734 GRISIKDATIVQKYIVGGYETGNVG
-741 LPEQSATPIGEE
+741 LPIS
-753 FDLTFNG
+753 
-760 QNMLLNTVSA
+760 
-770 GFEEDSLVD
+770 
-779 VTITLD
+779 
-785 ITNFDYS
+785 
-792 TRSGA
+792 
-797 KATVKVEP
+797 VE
-805 STPAVDNLTIN
+805 
-816 ATSNI
+816 
-821 CQAIGS
+821 
-827 GTFNVGDK
+827 
-835 VSVYYLLDTK
+835 
-845 DAQLEEVQWALTY
+845 
-858 DKNLLTLDSLTMP
+858 
-871 EIADGMV
+871 
-878 NMNDVSGNASNLALY
+878 
-893 DFAGG
+893 
-898 KKLVEAVF
+898 
-906 TVNGTGTTNVDLNV
+906 
-920 VDLTLGKLN
+920 
-929 PATGTVDADSEYE
+929 
-942 AVVNG
+942 
-947 DMANDL
+947 
-953 FDHINSDAKVEAY
+953 
-966 VEPTTTEP
+966 
-974 TTTEPAT
+974 
-981 TEPATTEPTTTEPAT
+981 
-996 EPTDAPSTEPTTVE
+996 
-1010 PATEPTDAPATDA
+1010 
-1023 PATVA
+1023 
-1028 PTTPDATS
+1028 
-1036 ATQVA
+1036 
-1041 TKGQSTAD
+1041 
-1049 TATSDTPANGTSSN
+1049 
-1063 AVQTGNA
+1063 
-1070 SMAVV
+1070 
-1075 ILLALV
+1075 
-1081 SATGV
+1081 
-1086 VYFTRKR
+1086 
-1093 FNK
+1093 

>member
-1 MKKSSKVLSLVLA
+1 MFKKALSLLLSMMLVVTSLVA
-14 VLMAVSCF
+14 TVVSV
-22 SGLTIFSASAEETD
+22 SA
-36 TKIYFDA
+36 
-43 SNLPAEWGTT
+43 
-53 KTVYCH
+53 
-59 LYAVAG
+59 AG
-65 DDLPETSWQGKA
+65 DSYFVSGCEELTGYKWAETEATCGDNVMTENGDGNY
-77 EKCKKDTATGLY
+77 EKVFTNVAVGNGYQFKVVKNDTEWIGVGDTGNDNFTFNVTKECDVTVTYNPTTNEITATGEGVVIPKELVVDHITVVGNGEDAWLNGKDWKVDAEANY
-89 YFDTAK
+89 MTETSEGSKVYQIKFESLDAYENYQFKFAANGSWADNWGLPEQGTAPLNEWFDLTYNGQNMIIDTDA
-95 LKSADGTNHGGLKDN
+95 AGYEDGYDIVLTLDLSNF
-110 ADYAVIFSTIDT
+110 DYAT
-122 KSQSHQT
+122 KQGAKGKVDI
-129 CNVTLGKPC
+129 VTG
-138 LGETIYLTG
+138 
-147 GTVENT
+147 
-153 EDSSKRDFAATWK
+153 
-166 NNSDNYG
+166 
-173 PKAAITSLGHVTE
+173 
-186 GRFPIYLSRAE
+186 
-197 MVAQA
+197 
-202 IFNWAVKNPKNYTP
+202 
-216 ETVADICAQVEA
+216 A
-228 EPMDVYNAYAE
+228 EP
-239 MYATE
+239 
-244 LADPA
+244 
-249 AYPDCAPLTTVATLL
+249 TTVA
-264 GVDPSGTTAPATEE
+264 E
-278 PTTVEP
+278 PTTAAPAKKGLTVTATSNLFSEKQVTLSADQKTVRVTYMFQTKDRDGMLNFQYKMNYDPSVLKVSANTRKSTSFEYPNFEFNKNVAPGLLMGIGSDTSLYFSSEKEIVFSSVEFDVINPEAVATTVDLDVEYLTISNQDPVSELEIPSDEVVLLDKSVLNQDAVDKYVAVAKTVTVPDGSVEP

-293 PTTEPTTEPATEPA
+293 QPTT
-307 DATQYVVAGVE
+307 V
-318 SLTGYE
+318 
-324 WQGSPALAPE
+324 
-334 NVMTKSGDVYTKTFT
+334 
-349 AVPVG
+349 
-354 KSYQLK
+354 
-360 VVANT
+360 
-365 GDEQKW
+365 
-371 IGLDGTDNNVT
+371 
-382 FDVETACD
+382 
-390 VTVTFDP
+390 
-397 ATNKITVT
+397 
-405 GDGVKMVTDLEV
+405 
-417 NSITVVGNG
+417 
-426 EDNWLNGVA
+426 
-435 WGVDAEVNHMTQV
+435 
-448 SDKVY
+448 
-453 QIKYENIESAD
+453 
-464 DAYQFKF
+464 
-471 AANDDWAASWGL
+471 
-483 PEQSATPI
+483 
-491 GEEFDLTFN
+491 
-500 GQNML
+500 
-505 LNTVSAGFEEDSLV
+505 
-519 DVTITLD
+519 
-526 ITNFDYSTRSG
+526 
-537 AKATVKVEPSTEEPT
+537 
-552 TTEPTTEEPTTAPAA
+552 EPTTEEPTTAPAA

-574 GTTNLTGYEWVGTPA
+574 GTTNLTGYEWVGTPD

-694 WGVDAEV
+694 WGVDAEA

-753 FDLTFNG
+753 FDLAFNG

-785 ITNFDYS
+785 LTKFDYPS
-792 TRSGA
+792 RSGA

-821 CQAIGS
+821 CQANGS

-981 TEPATTEPTTTEPAT
+981 TEPATTEPATTEPTTTEPA
-996 EPTDAPSTEPTTVE
+996 
-1010 PATEPTDAPATDA
+1010 ATEPT
-1023 PATVA
+1023 TVA

-1036 ATQVA
+1036 ATQAA

>member
-43 SNLPAEWGTT
+43 SNLPADWGTT

-77 EKCKKDTATGLY
+77 EKCKQDSATGLY

-138 LGETIYLTG
+138 LGDTIYLTG

-166 NNSDNYG
+166 KNSDNYG

-202 IFNWAVKNPKNYTP
+202 LFNWAVKNAKNYTP

-239 MYATE
+239 MYAE
-244 LADPA
+244 QLADPV
-249 AYPDCAPLTTVATLL
+249 AYPECAPLTTVATLL
-264 GVDPSGTTAPATEE
+264 GIDPSGTTAPATEE

-354 KSYQLK
+354 KSYQFK

-365 GDEQKW
+365 GDAQTW

-382 FDVETACD
+382 FDVETAYDVTD

-405 GDGVKMVTDLEV
+405 GDGVKMVKDLDV

-471 AANDDWAASWGL
+471 AVNDDWAANWGL
-483 PEQSATPI
+483 PEQSAAPI
-491 GEEFDLTFN
+491 GEEFDLKFN
-500 GQNML
+500 G
-505 LNTVSAGFEEDSLV
+505 E
-519 DVTITLD
+519 
-526 ITNFDYSTRSG
+526 
-537 AKATVKVEPSTEEPT
+537 
-552 TTEPTTEEPTTAPAA
+552 
-567 DTTYVVA
+567 
-574 GTTNLTGYEWVGTPA
+574 
-589 AAPENVM
+589 
-596 TADGS
+596 
-601 VFTKTFSAVPAGKNY
+601 
-616 QLKVVA
+616 
-622 NTGDEQKWIGLDG
+622 
-635 TDNNVTFDV
+635 
-644 ETACDV
+644 
-650 TVTFDPAT
+650 
-658 NKITVTGDGVKM
+658 
-670 VTDLEVNSITVVG
+670 
-683 NGEDNWLNGVA
+683 
-694 WGVDAEV
+694 
-701 NHMTQ
+701 
-706 VSDKVYQIKYENIE
+706 
-720 SADDAYQFKFAAND
+720 
-734 DWAASWG
+734 
-741 LPEQSATPIGEE
+741 
-753 FDLTFNG
+753 
-760 QNMLLNTVSA
+760 NMLLNTVSA

-821 CQAIGS
+821 CQATGS

-878 NMNDVSGNASNLALY
+878 NMDDVSGNASNLALY

-929 PATGTVDADSEYE
+929 PETGKVDADSEYA

-953 FDHINSDAKVEAY
+953 FDHINSEAKVEAY

-974 TTTEPAT
+974 A
-981 TEPATTEPTTTEPAT
+981 TEPTTVAPAT
-996 EPTDAPSTEPTTVE
+996 EPTTVAPATEPTTVAPATE
-1010 PATEPTDAPATDA
+1010 PTTVAPATEPTTVAPATEPTDAPATEPTTEPTTDA

-1036 ATQVA
+1036 ATQTA

>member
-1 MKKSSKVLSLVLA
+1 MFKKALSLLLSMMLVVTSLVA
-14 VLMAVSCF
+14 TVVSV
-22 SGLTIFSASAEETD
+22 SA
-36 TKIYFDA
+36 
-43 SNLPAEWGTT
+43 
-53 KTVYCH
+53 
-59 LYAVAG
+59 AG
-65 DDLPETSWQGKA
+65 DSYFVSGSEELTGYKWAETEATCGDNVMTENGDGNY
-77 EKCKKDTATGLY
+77 EKVFTNVAVGNGYQFKVVKNDKEWIGVGDTGEDNFTFNVTKECDVTVTYNPTTNEITATGEGVVIPTELVVDHITVVGNGEDAWLNGKDWKVDAEANHMTETSEGSKVY
-89 YFDTAK
+89 QIKFESLDAYENYQFKFAANGSWADNWGLPEQGTAPLNEWFDLTYNGQNMIIDTDA
-95 LKSADGTNHGGLKDN
+95 AGYEDGYDIVLTLDLSNF
-110 ADYAVIFSTIDT
+110 DYAT
-122 KSQSHQT
+122 KQGAKGKVDI
-129 CNVTLGKPC
+129 VTG
-138 LGETIYLTG
+138 
-147 GTVENT
+147 
-153 EDSSKRDFAATWK
+153 
-166 NNSDNYG
+166 
-173 PKAAITSLGHVTE
+173 
-186 GRFPIYLSRAE
+186 
-197 MVAQA
+197 
-202 IFNWAVKNPKNYTP
+202 
-216 ETVADICAQVEA
+216 A
-228 EPMDVYNAYAE
+228 EP
-239 MYATE
+239 
-244 LADPA
+244 
-249 AYPDCAPLTTVATLL
+249 TTVA
-264 GVDPSGTTAPATEE
+264 E
-278 PTTVEP
+278 PTTAAPAKKGLTVTATSNLFSEKQVTLSADQKTVRVTYMFQTKDRDGMLNFQYKMNYDPAVLKVSANTRKSTSFEYPNFEFNKNVAPGLLMGIGSDTSLYFSSEKEIVFSSVEFDVINPEAVATTVDLDVEYLTISNQDPVSELEIPSDEVVLLDKSVLDQDAVDKYVAVAKTVTVPDGSVEP

-293 PTTEPTTEPATEPA
+293 QPTT
-307 DATQYVVAGVE
+307 V
-318 SLTGYE
+318 
-324 WQGSPALAPE
+324 
-334 NVMTKSGDVYTKTFT
+334 
-349 AVPVG
+349 
-354 KSYQLK
+354 
-360 VVANT
+360 
-365 GDEQKW
+365 
-371 IGLDGTDNNVT
+371 
-382 FDVETACD
+382 
-390 VTVTFDP
+390 
-397 ATNKITVT
+397 
-405 GDGVKMVTDLEV
+405 
-417 NSITVVGNG
+417 
-426 EDNWLNGVA
+426 
-435 WGVDAEVNHMTQV
+435 
-448 SDKVY
+448 
-453 QIKYENIESAD
+453 
-464 DAYQFKF
+464 
-471 AANDDWAASWGL
+471 
-483 PEQSATPI
+483 
-491 GEEFDLTFN
+491 
-500 GQNML
+500 
-505 LNTVSAGFEEDSLV
+505 
-519 DVTITLD
+519 
-526 ITNFDYSTRSG
+526 
-537 AKATVKVEPSTEEPT
+537 
-552 TTEPTTEEPTTAPAA
+552 EPTTEEPTTAPAA

-694 WGVDAEV
+694 WGVDAEA

-753 FDLTFNG
+753 FDLAFNG

-785 ITNFDYS
+785 ISKFDYS

-821 CQAIGS
+821 CQANGS

-981 TEPATTEPTTTEPAT
+981 TEPTTVEPTT
-996 EPTDAPSTEPTTVE
+996 TEPTTVE
-1010 PATEPTDAPATDA
+1010 PATEPTDAPSTEPATTE
-1023 PATVA
+1023 PTTVA

-1036 ATQVA
+1036 ATQAA

>member
-1 MKKSSKVLSLVLA
+1 MFKKALSLLLSMMLVVTSLVA
-14 VLMAVSCF
+14 TVVSV
-22 SGLTIFSASAEETD
+22 SA
-36 TKIYFDA
+36 
-43 SNLPAEWGTT
+43 
-53 KTVYCH
+53 
-59 LYAVAG
+59 AG
-65 DDLPETSWQGKA
+65 DSYFVSGSEELTGYKWAETEATCGDNVMTENGDGNY
-77 EKCKKDTATGLY
+77 EKVFTNVAVGNGYQFKVVKNDKEWIGVGDTGEDNFTFNVTKECDVTVTYNPTTNEITATGEGVVIPTDLVVDHITVVGNGEDAWLNGKDWKVDAEANY
-89 YFDTAK
+89 MTETSEGSKVYQIKFESLDAYENYQFKFAANGSWADNWGLPEQGTAPLNEWFDLTYN
-95 LKSADGTNHGGLKDN
+95 GQNM
-110 ADYAVIFSTIDT
+110 IIDT
-122 KSQSHQT
+122 DAAGYEDGYDIVLTLDLSNFNYATKQGAKGKVDI
-129 CNVTLGKPC
+129 VTG
-138 LGETIYLTG
+138 
-147 GTVENT
+147 
-153 EDSSKRDFAATWK
+153 
-166 NNSDNYG
+166 
-173 PKAAITSLGHVTE
+173 
-186 GRFPIYLSRAE
+186 
-197 MVAQA
+197 
-202 IFNWAVKNPKNYTP
+202 
-216 ETVADICAQVEA
+216 A
-228 EPMDVYNAYAE
+228 EP
-239 MYATE
+239 
-244 LADPA
+244 
-249 AYPDCAPLTTVATLL
+249 TTVA
-264 GVDPSGTTAPATEE
+264 E
-278 PTTVEP
+278 PTTAAPAKKGLTVTATSNLFSEKQVTLSADQKTVRVTYMFQTKDRDGMLNFQYKMNYDPSVLKVSANTRKSTSFEYPNFEFNKNVAPGLLMGIGSDTSLYFSSEKEIVFSSVEFDVINPEAVATTVDLDVEYLTISNQDPVSELEIPSDEVVLLDKSVLNQDAVDKYVAVAKTVTVPDGSVEP

-293 PTTEPTTEPATEPA
+293 QPTTVEPTTEEPTTAPAA
-307 DATQYVVAGVE
+307 DTTYVVAGTTN
-318 SLTGYE
+318 LTGYE
-324 WQGSPALAPE
+324 WVGTPAAAPE
-334 NVMTKSGDVYTKTFT
+334 NVMTADGSVFTKTFS
-349 AVPVG
+349 AVPAG

-435 WGVDAEVNHMTQV
+435 WGVDAEANHMTQV

-471 AANDDWAASWGL
+471 AVNDDWAANWGL
-483 PEQSATPI
+483 PEQSAAPI

-500 GQNML
+500 GENML

-526 ITNFDYSTRSG
+526 IS
-537 AKATVKVEPSTEEPT
+537 K
-552 TTEPTTEEPTTAPAA
+552 
-567 DTTYVVA
+567 
-574 GTTNLTGYEWVGTPA
+574 
-589 AAPENVM
+589 
-596 TADGS
+596 
-601 VFTKTFSAVPAGKNY
+601 
-616 QLKVVA
+616 
-622 NTGDEQKWIGLDG
+622 
-635 TDNNVTFDV
+635 
-644 ETACDV
+644 
-650 TVTFDPAT
+650 
-658 NKITVTGDGVKM
+658 
-670 VTDLEVNSITVVG
+670 
-683 NGEDNWLNGVA
+683 
-694 WGVDAEV
+694 
-701 NHMTQ
+701 
-706 VSDKVYQIKYENIE
+706 
-720 SADDAYQFKFAAND
+720 
-734 DWAASWG
+734 
-741 LPEQSATPIGEE
+741 
-753 FDLTFNG
+753 
-760 QNMLLNTVSA
+760 
-770 GFEEDSLVD
+770 
-779 VTITLD
+779 
-785 ITNFDYS
+785 FDYS

-821 CQAIGS
+821 CQANGS

-981 TEPATTEPTTTEPAT
+981 TEPATTEPATTEPATTEPTTTEPTTTEPAT
-996 EPTDAPSTEPTTVE
+996 TEPTTTE
-1010 PATEPTDAPATDA
+1010 PAATEPAATEPT
-1023 PATVA
+1023 TVA

-1036 ATQVA
+1036 ATQAA

>member
-1 MKKSSKVLSLVLA
+1 MFKKALSLLLSMMLVVTSLVVTVMSVSAAGDTYLVAGSEDLTGYTWVGVAADAPENVMTENGDGNYEKVFTNVA
-14 VLMAVSCF
+14 VGNGYQF
-22 SGLTIFSASAEETD
+22 
-36 TKIYFDA
+36 KIVKND
-43 SNLPAEWGTT
+43 AEWIGVGNTGEDNFTFNVTKECDVTVTYNPTT
-53 KTVYCH
+53 K
-59 LYAVAG
+59 
-65 DDLPETSWQGKA
+65 EI
-77 EKCKKDTATGLY
+77 TATGEGVVIPTDLVIDHIVAVGNGEDSWLNGKAWKVDADANY
-89 YFDTAK
+89 MTETSEGSKVYQIKFESLDAYENYMFKFAANGSWTDNWGLPEQSKAPLNEWFDLTYNGQNMIIDTVA
-95 LKSADGTNHGGLKDN
+95 AGYDDGYDIVLTLDLSNF
-110 ADYAVIFSTIDT
+110 DYAT
-122 KSQSHQT
+122 KQGAKGKVDI
-129 CNVTLGKPC
+129 VT
-138 LGETIYLTG
+138 
-147 GTVENT
+147 
-153 EDSSKRDFAATWK
+153 DA
-166 NNSDNYG
+166 
-173 PKAAITSLGHVTE
+173 
-186 GRFPIYLSRAE
+186 
-197 MVAQA
+197 
-202 IFNWAVKNPKNYTP
+202 
-216 ETVADICAQVEA
+216 
-228 EPMDVYNAYAE
+228 
-239 MYATE
+239 
-244 LADPA
+244 
-249 AYPDCAPLTTVATLL
+249 
-264 GVDPSGTTAPATEE
+264 E

-284 TTVEPTTVE
+284 TTVAEPTTVE
-293 PTTEPTTEPATEPA
+293 PTTAAPAKGLTVTATSNLFPEKKVTLSADQKTVKVTYMFQSKDKDTLDFQWHMHYDANVLKPTANTTKATSFEYPKVGSYVYNNAVPGVVSGTGFTLSLYDTTSKEIVFASAEFEVIDPEATATTVNLDVQVLRLSKVDPATDQTIGNEEVELVNKSILNQKVFDENVAVNNTVTDPDGSDEPATEEPTTAPA
-307 DATQYVVAGVE
+307 ADTTYVVAGTE
-318 SLTGYE
+318 NLTGYE

-334 NVMTKSGDVYTKTFT
+334 NVMTADGSVFTKTFS
-349 AVPVG
+349 AVPAG
-354 KSYQLK
+354 ESYQLK

-365 GDEQKW
+365 GDAQEW
-371 IGLDGTDNNVT
+371 IGLEGTDNNVT
-382 FDVETACD
+382 FDVESACD

-397 ATNKITVT
+397 ATKKITVT
-405 GDGVKMVTDLEV
+405 GDGVKMVTDLKV
-417 NSITVVGNG
+417 NTITVVGNG

-435 WGVDAEVNHMTQV
+435 WGVDAEANHMTQV

-471 AANDDWAASWGL
+471 AVNDSWAANWGL
-483 PEQSATPI
+483 PEQSAAPI

-500 GQNML
+500 GENML

-519 DVTITLD
+519 DVTL
-526 ITNFDYSTRSG
+526 
-537 AKATVKVEPSTEEPT
+537 
-552 TTEPTTEEPTTAPAA
+552 
-567 DTTYVVA
+567 
-574 GTTNLTGYEWVGTPA
+574 
-589 AAPENVM
+589 
-596 TADGS
+596 
-601 VFTKTFSAVPAGKNY
+601 
-616 QLKVVA
+616 
-622 NTGDEQKWIGLDG
+622 
-635 TDNNVTFDV
+635 
-644 ETACDV
+644 
-650 TVTFDPAT
+650 
-658 NKITVTGDGVKM
+658 
-670 VTDLEVNSITVVG
+670 
-683 NGEDNWLNGVA
+683 
-694 WGVDAEV
+694 
-701 NHMTQ
+701 
-706 VSDKVYQIKYENIE
+706 
-720 SADDAYQFKFAAND
+720 
-734 DWAASWG
+734 
-741 LPEQSATPIGEE
+741 
-753 FDLTFNG
+753 
-760 QNMLLNTVSA
+760 
-770 GFEEDSLVD
+770 
-779 VTITLD
+779 TLD

-878 NMNDVSGNASNLALY
+878 NMDDVSGNASNLALY

-906 TVNGTGTTNVDLNV
+906 TVNGTGTTDVNLNV

-929 PATGTVDADSEYE
+929 PETGTVDADSEYV

-953 FDHINSDAKVEAY
+953 FDHINSEAKVEAY
-966 VEPTTTEP
+966 VEPTTTEPATTEP

-996 EPTDAPSTEPTTVE
+996 TEPTTTEPATTEPATTEPATEPTDAPATVPTDA
-1010 PATEPTDAPATDA
+1010 PATVPTDAPSTDAPATDA

>member
-77 EKCKKDTATGLY
+77 EKCKKDPATGLY

-138 LGETIYLTG
+138 LGDTIYLTG

-186 GRFPIYLSRAE
+186 GRFPIYFSRAE

-293 PTTEPTTEPATEPA
+293 PTTEPTTEPATEPV
-307 DATQYVVAGVE
+307 DETQYVVAGVE

-471 AANDDWAASWGL
+471 AVNDTWAANWGL
-483 PEQSATPI
+483 PEQSAAPI

-500 GQNML
+500 GENML

-526 ITNFDYSTRSG
+526 VTNFDY
-537 AKATVKVEPSTEEPT
+537 PS
-552 TTEPTTEEPTTAPAA
+552 
-567 DTTYVVA
+567 
-574 GTTNLTGYEWVGTPA
+574 
-589 AAPENVM
+589 
-596 TADGS
+596 
-601 VFTKTFSAVPAGKNY
+601 
-616 QLKVVA
+616 
-622 NTGDEQKWIGLDG
+622 
-635 TDNNVTFDV
+635 
-644 ETACDV
+644 
-650 TVTFDPAT
+650 
-658 NKITVTGDGVKM
+658 
-670 VTDLEVNSITVVG
+670 
-683 NGEDNWLNGVA
+683 
-694 WGVDAEV
+694 
-701 NHMTQ
+701 
-706 VSDKVYQIKYENIE
+706 
-720 SADDAYQFKFAAND
+720 
-734 DWAASWG
+734 
-741 LPEQSATPIGEE
+741 
-753 FDLTFNG
+753 
-760 QNMLLNTVSA
+760 
-770 GFEEDSLVD
+770 
-779 VTITLD
+779 
-785 ITNFDYS
+785 
-792 TRSGA
+792 RSGA

-821 CQAIGS
+821 CQANGS

-974 TTTEPAT
+974 TTTEPTTTEPAT
-981 TEPATTEPTTTEPAT
+981 TEPATTEPT
-996 EPTDAPSTEPTTVE
+996 STEPTTTE
-1010 PATEPTDAPATDA
+1010 PAATEPTTTEPAATE
-1023 PATVA
+1023 PTTVA

-1036 ATQVA
+1036 ATQAA

-1049 TATSDTPANGTSSN
+1049 TATPDTPANGTSSN

-1075 ILLALV
+1075 ILLVLV

-1086 VYFTRKR
+1086 VYFTRK
-1093 FNK
+1093 KVK

>member
-43 SNLPAEWGTT
+43 SNLPADWGTT

-89 YFDTAK
+89 YYDTAK

-138 LGETIYLTG
+138 LGDTIYLTG

-202 IFNWAVKNPKNYTP
+202 LFNWAVKNAKNYTP

-244 LADPA
+244 LADPV

-264 GVDPSGTTAPATEE
+264 GVDPSGTTAPATEEPTTVEPTTVE

-405 GDGVKMVTDLEV
+405 GDGVKMVTDLDV

-435 WGVDAEVNHMTQV
+435 WGVDAEANHMTQV

-471 AANDDWAASWGL
+471 AVNDDWAANWGL
-483 PEQSATPI
+483 PEQSAAPI

-500 GQNML
+500 GENML

-526 ITNFDYSTRSG
+526 IS
-537 AKATVKVEPSTEEPT
+537 K
-552 TTEPTTEEPTTAPAA
+552 
-567 DTTYVVA
+567 
-574 GTTNLTGYEWVGTPA
+574 
-589 AAPENVM
+589 
-596 TADGS
+596 
-601 VFTKTFSAVPAGKNY
+601 
-616 QLKVVA
+616 
-622 NTGDEQKWIGLDG
+622 
-635 TDNNVTFDV
+635 
-644 ETACDV
+644 
-650 TVTFDPAT
+650 
-658 NKITVTGDGVKM
+658 
-670 VTDLEVNSITVVG
+670 
-683 NGEDNWLNGVA
+683 
-694 WGVDAEV
+694 
-701 NHMTQ
+701 
-706 VSDKVYQIKYENIE
+706 
-720 SADDAYQFKFAAND
+720 
-734 DWAASWG
+734 
-741 LPEQSATPIGEE
+741 
-753 FDLTFNG
+753 
-760 QNMLLNTVSA
+760 
-770 GFEEDSLVD
+770 
-779 VTITLD
+779 
-785 ITNFDYS
+785 FDYS

-821 CQAIGS
+821 CQANGS

-981 TEPATTEPTTTEPAT
+981 TEPATTEPAT
-996 EPTDAPSTEPTTVE
+996 TEPTTVE
-1010 PATEPTDAPATDA
+1010 PTTTEPATTEPATTEPATTEPATTEPTSTEPTTTEPAATEPT
-1023 PATVA
+1023 TVA

-1036 ATQVA
+1036 ATQAA

>member
-138 LGETIYLTG
+138 LGDTIYLTG

-405 GDGVKMVTDLEV
+405 GDGVKMVTDLKV
-417 NSITVVGNG
+417 NTITVVGNG

-471 AANDDWAASWGL
+471 AVNDSWAANWGL
-483 PEQSATPI
+483 PEQSAAPI

-500 GQNML
+500 GENML
-505 LNTVSAGFEEDSLV
+505 LDTVSAGFEEDSLV

-526 ITNFDYSTRSG
+526 FTNFDYSTR
-537 AKATVKVEPSTEEPT
+537 
-552 TTEPTTEEPTTAPAA
+552 
-567 DTTYVVA
+567 
-574 GTTNLTGYEWVGTPA
+574 L
-589 AAPENVM
+589 
-596 TADGS
+596 
-601 VFTKTFSAVPAGKNY
+601 
-616 QLKVVA
+616 
-622 NTGDEQKWIGLDG
+622 
-635 TDNNVTFDV
+635 
-644 ETACDV
+644 
-650 TVTFDPAT
+650 
-658 NKITVTGDGVKM
+658 
-670 VTDLEVNSITVVG
+670 
-683 NGEDNWLNGVA
+683 
-694 WGVDAEV
+694 
-701 NHMTQ
+701 
-706 VSDKVYQIKYENIE
+706 
-720 SADDAYQFKFAAND
+720 
-734 DWAASWG
+734 
-741 LPEQSATPIGEE
+741 
-753 FDLTFNG
+753 
-760 QNMLLNTVSA
+760 
-770 GFEEDSLVD
+770 
-779 VTITLD
+779 
-785 ITNFDYS
+785 
-792 TRSGA
+792 GA

-821 CQAIGS
+821 CQANGS

-878 NMNDVSGNASNLALY
+878 NMDDVSGNASNLALY

-974 TTTEPAT
+974 AT
-981 TEPATTEPTTTEPAT
+981 TEPTTTEPTTTEPAT

>member
-1 MKKSSKVLSLVLA
+1 MFKKALSLLLSMMLVVTSLVVTVMSVSAAGDTYLVAGSTDLTGYEWVGVAANAPENVMTENGDGNYEKVFTNVA
-14 VLMAVSCF
+14 VGNGYQF
-22 SGLTIFSASAEETD
+22 
-36 TKIYFDA
+36 KIVKND
-43 SNLPAEWGTT
+43 AEWIGVGDTGNDNFTFNVTKECDVTVTYNPTT
-53 KTVYCH
+53 K
-59 LYAVAG
+59 
-65 DDLPETSWQGKA
+65 EI
-77 EKCKKDTATGLY
+77 TATGEGVVIPTDLVIDHIVAVGNGEDSWLNGKAWKVDAEANY
-89 YFDTAK
+89 MTETSEGSKVYQIKFESLDAYENYMFKFAANGSWTDNWGLPEQSKAPLNEWFDLTYNGQNMIIDTVA
-95 LKSADGTNHGGLKDN
+95 AGYEDGYDIVLTLDLSNF
-110 ADYAVIFSTIDT
+110 DYAT
-122 KSQSHQT
+122 KQGAKGKVDI
-129 CNVTLGKPC
+129 VT
-138 LGETIYLTG
+138 
-147 GTVENT
+147 
-153 EDSSKRDFAATWK
+153 DA
-166 NNSDNYG
+166 
-173 PKAAITSLGHVTE
+173 
-186 GRFPIYLSRAE
+186 
-197 MVAQA
+197 
-202 IFNWAVKNPKNYTP
+202 
-216 ETVADICAQVEA
+216 
-228 EPMDVYNAYAE
+228 
-239 MYATE
+239 
-244 LADPA
+244 
-249 AYPDCAPLTTVATLL
+249 
-264 GVDPSGTTAPATEE
+264 E

-284 TTVEPTTVE
+284 TTAAPAKGLTVTATSNLFPEKKVTLSADQKTVKVTYMFQSKDKDTLDFQWHMHYDANVLKPTANTTKATSFEYPKVGSYVYNNAVPGVVSGTGFTLSLYDTTSKEIVFASAEFEVIDPEATATTVNLDVQVLRLSKVDPATDQTIGDE
-293 PTTEPTTEPATEPA
+293 EVELVNKSILNQKVFDENVAVNNTVTDPDGSDEPATEEPTTAPA
-307 DATQYVVAGVE
+307 ADTTYVVAGTE
-318 SLTGYE
+318 NLTGYE

-334 NVMTKSGDVYTKTFT
+334 NVMTADGSVFTKTFS
-349 AVPVG
+349 AVPAG
-354 KSYQLK
+354 ESYQLK

-365 GDEQKW
+365 GDAQEW

-397 ATNKITVT
+397 ATKKITVT
-405 GDGVKMVTDLEV
+405 GDGVKMVTDLKV
-417 NSITVVGNG
+417 NTITVVGNG

-435 WGVDAEVNHMTQV
+435 WGVDAEANHMTQV

-471 AANDDWAASWGL
+471 AVNDSWAANWGL
-483 PEQSATPI
+483 PEQSAAPV

-500 GQNML
+500 GENML

-519 DVTITLD
+519 DVTL
-526 ITNFDYSTRSG
+526 
-537 AKATVKVEPSTEEPT
+537 
-552 TTEPTTEEPTTAPAA
+552 
-567 DTTYVVA
+567 
-574 GTTNLTGYEWVGTPA
+574 
-589 AAPENVM
+589 
-596 TADGS
+596 
-601 VFTKTFSAVPAGKNY
+601 
-616 QLKVVA
+616 
-622 NTGDEQKWIGLDG
+622 
-635 TDNNVTFDV
+635 
-644 ETACDV
+644 
-650 TVTFDPAT
+650 
-658 NKITVTGDGVKM
+658 
-670 VTDLEVNSITVVG
+670 
-683 NGEDNWLNGVA
+683 
-694 WGVDAEV
+694 
-701 NHMTQ
+701 
-706 VSDKVYQIKYENIE
+706 
-720 SADDAYQFKFAAND
+720 
-734 DWAASWG
+734 
-741 LPEQSATPIGEE
+741 
-753 FDLTFNG
+753 
-760 QNMLLNTVSA
+760 
-770 GFEEDSLVD
+770 
-779 VTITLD
+779 TLD

-878 NMNDVSGNASNLALY
+878 NMDDVSGNASNLALY

-906 TVNGTGTTNVDLNV
+906 TVNGTGTTDVNLNV

-929 PATGTVDADSEYE
+929 PETGTVDADSEYV

-953 FDHINSDAKVEAY
+953 FDHINSEAKVEAY
-966 VEPTTTEP
+966 VEP

-981 TEPATTEPTTTEPAT
+981 TEPATTEPATTEPAT
-996 EPTDAPSTEPTTVE
+996 TEPATTEPATTEPATTEPATTEPATTEPATTEPATTEPATTEPT
-1010 PATEPTDAPATDA
+1010 TDA

-1036 ATQVA
+1036 ATQAA

>member
-138 LGETIYLTG
+138 LGDTIYLTG

-186 GRFPIYLSRAE
+186 GRFPVYFSRAE

-244 LADPA
+244 LADPV

-293 PTTEPTTEPATEPA
+293 PTTEPATEPV

-435 WGVDAEVNHMTQV
+435 WGVDAEANHMTQV

-491 GEEFDLTFN
+491 GEEFDLAFN

-505 LNTVSAGFEEDSLV
+505 LNTVSAGFAEDSLV

-526 ITNFDYSTRSG
+526 LTKFDY
-537 AKATVKVEPSTEEPT
+537 PS
-552 TTEPTTEEPTTAPAA
+552 
-567 DTTYVVA
+567 
-574 GTTNLTGYEWVGTPA
+574 
-589 AAPENVM
+589 
-596 TADGS
+596 
-601 VFTKTFSAVPAGKNY
+601 
-616 QLKVVA
+616 
-622 NTGDEQKWIGLDG
+622 
-635 TDNNVTFDV
+635 
-644 ETACDV
+644 
-650 TVTFDPAT
+650 
-658 NKITVTGDGVKM
+658 
-670 VTDLEVNSITVVG
+670 
-683 NGEDNWLNGVA
+683 
-694 WGVDAEV
+694 
-701 NHMTQ
+701 
-706 VSDKVYQIKYENIE
+706 
-720 SADDAYQFKFAAND
+720 
-734 DWAASWG
+734 
-741 LPEQSATPIGEE
+741 
-753 FDLTFNG
+753 
-760 QNMLLNTVSA
+760 
-770 GFEEDSLVD
+770 
-779 VTITLD
+779 
-785 ITNFDYS
+785 
-792 TRSGA
+792 RSGA

-821 CQAIGS
+821 CQANGS

-878 NMNDVSGNASNLALY
+878 NMDDVSGNATNLALY

-974 TTTEPAT
+974 
-981 TEPATTEPTTTEPAT
+981 ATTEPTTTEPAT
-996 EPTDAPSTEPTTVE
+996 TEPVTTEPATTEPTDAPTTEPTTTEPATVPTDAPSTEP
-1010 PATEPTDAPATDA
+1010 TDA

-1036 ATQVA
+1036 ATQAA

>member
-77 EKCKKDTATGLY
+77 EKCKKDPATGLY

-138 LGETIYLTG
+138 LGDTIYLTG

-186 GRFPIYLSRAE
+186 GRFPIYFSRAE

-264 GVDPSGTTAPATEE
+264 GVDPSGTTAPATE
-278 PTTVEP
+278 EP

-483 PEQSATPI
+483 S
-491 GEEFDLTFN
+491 
-500 GQNML
+500 
-505 LNTVSAGFEEDSLV
+505 
-519 DVTITLD
+519 
-526 ITNFDYSTRSG
+526 
-537 AKATVKVEPSTEEPT
+537 
-552 TTEPTTEEPTTAPAA
+552 
-567 DTTYVVA
+567 
-574 GTTNLTGYEWVGTPA
+574 
-589 AAPENVM
+589 
-596 TADGS
+596 
-601 VFTKTFSAVPAGKNY
+601 
-616 QLKVVA
+616 
-622 NTGDEQKWIGLDG
+622 
-635 TDNNVTFDV
+635 
-644 ETACDV
+644 
-650 TVTFDPAT
+650 
-658 NKITVTGDGVKM
+658 
-670 VTDLEVNSITVVG
+670 
-683 NGEDNWLNGVA
+683 
-694 WGVDAEV
+694 
-701 NHMTQ
+701 
-706 VSDKVYQIKYENIE
+706 
-720 SADDAYQFKFAAND
+720 
-734 DWAASWG
+734 
-741 LPEQSATPIGEE
+741 EQSATPIGEE

-974 TTTEPAT
+974 
-981 TEPATTEPTTTEPAT
+981 ATTEPTTTEPAT

>member
-138 LGETIYLTG
+138 LGDTIYLTG

-186 GRFPIYLSRAE
+186 GRFPVYFSRAE

-244 LADPA
+244 LADPV

-264 GVDPSGTTAPATEE
+264 GVDPSGTTAPATEEPTTVEPTTVEPTTEE

-382 FDVETACD
+382 FGVETACD

-435 WGVDAEVNHMTQV
+435 WGVDAEANHMTPV

-471 AANDDWAASWGL
+471 AVNDSWAANWGL
-483 PEQSATPI
+483 PEQSAAPI

-526 ITNFDYSTRSG
+526 ITNFDY
-537 AKATVKVEPSTEEPT
+537 A
-552 TTEPTTEEPTTAPAA
+552 
-567 DTTYVVA
+567 
-574 GTTNLTGYEWVGTPA
+574 
-589 AAPENVM
+589 
-596 TADGS
+596 
-601 VFTKTFSAVPAGKNY
+601 
-616 QLKVVA
+616 
-622 NTGDEQKWIGLDG
+622 
-635 TDNNVTFDV
+635 
-644 ETACDV
+644 
-650 TVTFDPAT
+650 
-658 NKITVTGDGVKM
+658 
-670 VTDLEVNSITVVG
+670 
-683 NGEDNWLNGVA
+683 
-694 WGVDAEV
+694 
-701 NHMTQ
+701 
-706 VSDKVYQIKYENIE
+706 
-720 SADDAYQFKFAAND
+720 
-734 DWAASWG
+734 
-741 LPEQSATPIGEE
+741 
-753 FDLTFNG
+753 
-760 QNMLLNTVSA
+760 
-770 GFEEDSLVD
+770 
-779 VTITLD
+779 
-785 ITNFDYS
+785 

-821 CQAIGS
+821 CQANGS
-827 GTFNVGDK
+827 GTSNVGDK

-906 TVNGTGTTNVDLNV
+906 TVNGT
-920 VDLTLGKLN
+920 
-929 PATGTVDADSEYE
+929 
-942 AVVNG
+942 
-947 DMANDL
+947 
-953 FDHINSDAKVEAY
+953 
-966 VEPTTTEP
+966 EPTTTEP
-974 TTTEPAT
+974 TT

-1070 SMAVV
+1070 SMAVD

>member
-1 MKKSSKVLSLVLA
+1 
-14 VLMAVSCF
+14 
-22 SGLTIFSASAEETD
+22 
-36 TKIYFDA
+36 
-43 SNLPAEWGTT
+43 
-53 KTVYCH
+53 
-59 LYAVAG
+59 
-65 DDLPETSWQGKA
+65 
-77 EKCKKDTATGLY
+77 
-89 YFDTAK
+89 
-95 LKSADGTNHGGLKDN
+95 
-110 ADYAVIFSTIDT
+110 
-122 KSQSHQT
+122 
-129 CNVTLGKPC
+129 
-138 LGETIYLTG
+138 
-147 GTVENT
+147 
-153 EDSSKRDFAATWK
+153 
-166 NNSDNYG
+166 
-173 PKAAITSLGHVTE
+173 
-186 GRFPIYLSRAE
+186 

-264 GVDPSGTTAPATEE
+264 GVDPSGTTAPATE
-278 PTTVEP
+278 EP

-382 FDVETACD
+382 FDVESACD
-390 VTVTFDP
+390 VTVTFNP
-397 ATNKITVT
+397 ATNEIAVT
-405 GDGVKMVTDLEV
+405 GDGVKMVTDLEI

-426 EDNWLNGVA
+426 ENSWLNGVA
-435 WGVDAEVNHMTQV
+435 WGVDAEVNHMTQIA
-448 SDKVY
+448 DKVY
-453 QIKYENIESAD
+453 QITYTGVESAD
-464 DAYQFKF
+464 AAYQFKF
-471 AANDDWAASWGL
+471 AVNDDWAANWGL
-483 PEQSATPI
+483 PEQSAATI
-491 GEEFDLTFN
+491 GEDFDLTFN
-500 GQNML
+500 GENML
-505 LNTVSAGFEEDSLV
+505 LNTVSAGYPEDSLV

-526 ITNFDYSTRSG
+526 LTKFDY
-537 AKATVKVEPSTEEPT
+537 PS
-552 TTEPTTEEPTTAPAA
+552 
-567 DTTYVVA
+567 
-574 GTTNLTGYEWVGTPA
+574 
-589 AAPENVM
+589 
-596 TADGS
+596 
-601 VFTKTFSAVPAGKNY
+601 
-616 QLKVVA
+616 
-622 NTGDEQKWIGLDG
+622 
-635 TDNNVTFDV
+635 
-644 ETACDV
+644 
-650 TVTFDPAT
+650 
-658 NKITVTGDGVKM
+658 
-670 VTDLEVNSITVVG
+670 
-683 NGEDNWLNGVA
+683 
-694 WGVDAEV
+694 
-701 NHMTQ
+701 
-706 VSDKVYQIKYENIE
+706 
-720 SADDAYQFKFAAND
+720 
-734 DWAASWG
+734 
-741 LPEQSATPIGEE
+741 
-753 FDLTFNG
+753 
-760 QNMLLNTVSA
+760 
-770 GFEEDSLVD
+770 
-779 VTITLD
+779 
-785 ITNFDYS
+785 
-792 TRSGA
+792 RSGA

-821 CQAIGS
+821 CQANGS

-878 NMNDVSGNASNLALY
+878 NMDDVSGNASNLALY

-974 TTTEPAT
+974 AT
-981 TEPATTEPTTTEPAT
+981 TEPATTEPVTTEPAT
-996 EPTDAPSTEPTTVE
+996 EPTDAPTTEPTTVE
-1010 PATEPTDAPATDA
+1010 PATEPTDAPATDAPATDA

-1036 ATQVA
+1036 ATQAA